1 VGEQRRAE
9 ILSRLRRHGY
19 VSVKQLA
26 EEYQVDASTIRRDL
40 DRMAAL
46 GQVTRSHGGATLPD
60 EPDETPYEVKVGKN
74 VAQKRAIARAVA
86 QLIPDGSSL
95 LIDSGSTTLEVAQAL
110 RGHRDMTVITNDLR
124 VAAEIANQGDVRL
137 IVPGGEALPAVY
149 TLASQRAV
157 DLIQEFSVDYA
168 VLGADAVDPQGITD
182 TNSNE
187 VAMKRA
193 MLQAARQV
201 VVVAD
206 SSKFGR
212 SALVRV
218 TGLDAVDLVI
228 TDDGLDDDVVAALPV
243 EVRRVAPDPVLAPP
257 APVPMPAETPR
268 SGTEPALVPAGPRPQ
283 PAKAPVRP

>member
-1 VGEQRRAE
+1 MGNHRRAD
-9 ILSRLRRHGY
+9 ILSRLQRQGY

-26 EEYQVDASTIRRDL
+26 EDHRVDASTIRRDL

-46 GQVTRSHGGATLPD
+46 GQVTRSHGGATLPG
-60 EPDETPYEVKVGKN
+60 EPDETPYAIKVGEN

-86 QLIPDGSSL
+86 ELVPDGSSL
-95 LIDSGSTTLEVAQAL
+95 LMDSGSTTLEVAQAL
-110 RGHRDMTVITNDLR
+110 RTHRDMTVITNDLR

-157 DLIQEFSVDYA
+157 DLIQEFTVDYA
-168 VLGADAVDPQGITD
+168 VLGADAVDAQGITNA
-182 TNSNE
+182 NSNE

-193 MLQAARQV
+193 MLSAARQV

-218 TGLDAVDLVI
+218 TDLAGIDLIV
-228 TDDGLDDDVVAALPV
+228 TDDGLDADVATAFPV
-243 EVRRVAPDPVLAPP
+243 EVRRVPTGTGP
-257 APVPMPAETPR
+257 AHPGAVPMPMGAPR
-268 SGTEPALVPAGPRPQ
+268 SGLEPALVPTGPRRQ
-283 PAKAPVRP
+283 PTPAASLR

>member
-1 VGEQRRAE
+1 VSNYRRDE
-9 ILSRLRRHGY
+9 ILSRVQRHGY

-46 GQVTRSHGGATLPD
+46 GLVNRSHGGATMPG
-60 EPDETPYEVKVGKN
+60 EPEETPYAVKAGEH

-86 QLIPDGSSL
+86 AIVPDGSSL
-95 LIDSGSTTLEVAQAL
+95 LIDSGSTTLEVAEAL
-110 RGHRDMTVITNDLR
+110 RGHRDLTVITNDVR
-124 VAAEIANQGDVRL
+124 VAAAVAEQGDTRL
-137 IVPGGEALPAVY
+137 IVLGGEVLPAVY

-157 DLIQEFSVDYA
+157 DLIGEFNVDFA
-168 VLGADAVDPQGITD
+168 VMGADAVDAQAITN

-193 MLQAARQV
+193 MLEAARQV
-201 VVVAD
+201 LVVAD

-218 TGLDAVDLVI
+218 AGLEAVDLI
-228 TDDGLDDDVVAALPV
+228 LTDDGLDEEVAASFPV
-243 EVRRVAPDPVLAPP
+243 PVRRVSLDPTQAPPARAPDPD
-257 APVPMPAETPR
+257 
-268 SGTEPALVPAGPRPQ
+268 SDLVPRRRQDERAAAR
-283 PAKAPVRP
+283 